1 MNPEKIRKVYAPY
14 STTGEQVGQT
24 PLTGYVDV
32 AQAIYPA
39 VNTGQVSV
47 DGEWSGVVVSD
58 KSFLIDPTHNAVA
71 NGADVLSPQK
81 ADHEYI
87 DMTGYNTIFLAIN
100 PSNAGD
106 YALAAVMAPQQYPFA
121 NLTPVNANGLL
132 KGLINSDTT
141 SSNNQNMNNLYVDTA
156 ETLVADVWNIFMI
169 ESRLANQKVL
179 QFRITNNSGGNS
191 NIQFA
196 TLRVV

>member
-58 KSFLIDPTHNAVA
+58 KTFTIDAPHAGVP
-71 NGADVLSPQK
+71 NGAAVLSPQT
-81 ADHEYI
+81 ANRDFI
-87 DMTGYNTIFLAIN
+87 DLTGYQDIFIAIK
-100 PSNAGD
+100 PTEAGN
-106 YALAAVMAPQQYPFA
+106 YRIQAVMGPDTGTFA
-121 NLTPVNANGLL
+121 NLTPVNAAADLRGN
-132 KGLINSDTT
+132 LI
-141 SSNNQNMNNLYVDTA
+141 DTA
-156 ETLVADVWNIFMI
+156 TINDLFFDSAEALVANVWNIYPI
-169 ESRLANQKVL
+169 QNVLKNQKLL
-179 QFRITNNSGGNS
+179 QFKITNNSGGS
-191 NIQFA
+191 SDIEFA
-196 TLRVV
+196 FLRVV